1 MSSTNR
7 LEFGDTGT
15 YINQSGDGVLNIT
28 SDTEVEINA
37 TTIDINGAV
46 AMDGAITGGTNIT
59 ISGEL
64 DAATL
69 DISGNADIDGTL
81 EADAITVDSVAL
93 NEYIADT
100 IGAMVGSNTESGI
113 AVDYQDGD
121 NTLDFTVATLNQDT
135 TGTADN
141 ITISANNSTN
151 ETVYPIFVDGATG
164 SQGAESDTGLT
175 YNPSSGNL
183 AIGGELA
190 AATLDIS
197 GSIDV
202 NGTANLDIVDIDGAV
217 NMASTLLVEG
227 DYLTIDNSAQCG
239 VKIETNDTAVIFSVD
254 KADNSITGGIN
265 WAHDTG
271 DTTFMTAGTNVR
283 FKLDSNSRI
292 SLSNNDGG
300 ASNTVFGYLAGA
312 ALTTNGDNNVIIG
325 DNAGNDVTTGDQ
337 NTIIGHQAGDALV
350 GGDDNTFI
358 GQSAGGATTA
368 GTSMTIV
375 GRNAGTG
382 VLTANAVGTVLVGF
396 GSGAAL
402 TDGAGNLAVGY
413 QAGQFLTTGSAN
425 TFVGHLSGTGI
436 TGTKLTGDYNTCL
449 GYYAG
454 NDLQG
459 AAASNI
465 LIGNDA
471 GALLKTGARNVVM
484 GGNAFDA
491 ADGAEAD
498 NIAIGYAALGSLN
511 NDSSLKNIAIG
522 NYALDATST
531 NNSNQNVAIGHQA
544 GTAVTSGTDNVLVG
558 YQAGETLTTGTS
570 NVLIGGTSA
579 ASAVGG
585 TNQIA
590 IGYGAAGQADN
601 SVTLGNASVT
611 AVYMSQDSGAT
622 VHAGAMGIGLAGAAH
637 DGTLHVHTATAGTI
651 TANANH
657 DELVLE
663 NSGNAGL
670 SILAG
675 TGNTC
680 IISFGDSGDNDIGYI
695 QYHNSSDDFR
705 IATNTG
711 EHFIINSSGNV
722 GIGTLTPDRN
732 LVIGGSSASARITP
746 ETDDTGYL
754 GESDH
759 RWEAVFAVNG
769 TIQTSDER
777 QKTEITD
784 TSLGLGFIKQL
795 RPVSYKWKIGGY
807 DVGDGVQIELEPEEV
822 DSEGNVIKTAVMG
835 LPKKEEIAGKR
846 NHYGLIA
853 QEVKEVLGDTD
864 FGGWLIDDLD
874 DSESTQSLR
883 YYQFISPLIK
893 AIQELSAKVEE
904 LEAKLK

>member
-1 MSSTNR
+1 
-7 LEFGDTGT
+7 
-15 YINQSGDGVLNIT
+15 
-28 SDTEVEINA
+28 
-37 TTIDINGAV
+37 
-46 AMDGAITGGTNIT
+46 
-59 ISGEL
+59 
-64 DAATL
+64 
-69 DISGNADIDGTL
+69 
-81 EADAITVDSVAL
+81 
-93 NEYIADT
+93 
-100 IGAMVGSNTESGI
+100 
-113 AVDYQDGD
+113 
-121 NTLDFTVATLNQDT
+121 
-135 TGTADN
+135 
-141 ITISANNSTN
+141 
-151 ETVYPIFVDGATG
+151 
-164 SQGAESDTGLT
+164 
-175 YNPSSGNL
+175 
-183 AIGGELA
+183 
-190 AATLDIS
+190 
-197 GSIDV
+197 
-202 NGTANLDIVDIDGAV
+202 
-217 NMASTLLVEG
+217 
-227 DYLTIDNSAQCG
+227 
-239 VKIETNDTAVIFSVD
+239 
-254 KADNSITGGIN
+254 
-265 WAHDTG
+265 
-271 DTTFMTAGTNVR
+271 
-283 FKLDSNSRI
+283 
-292 SLSNNDGG
+292 
-300 ASNTVFGYLAGA
+300 
-312 ALTTNGDNNVIIG
+312 
-325 DNAGNDVTTGDQ
+325 
-337 NTIIGHQAGDALV
+337 
-350 GGDDNTFI
+350 
-358 GQSAGGATTA
+358 
-368 GTSMTIV
+368 
-375 GRNAGTG
+375 
-382 VLTANAVGTVLVGF
+382 
-396 GSGAAL
+396 
-402 TDGAGNLAVGY
+402 
-413 QAGQFLTTGSAN
+413 
-425 TFVGHLSGTGI
+425 
-436 TGTKLTGDYNTCL
+436 
-449 GYYAG
+449 
-454 NDLQG
+454 
-459 AAASNI
+459 
-465 LIGNDA
+465 
-471 GALLKTGARNVVM
+471 
-484 GGNAFDA
+484 
-491 ADGAEAD
+491 
-498 NIAIGYAALGSLN
+498 
-511 NDSSLKNIAIG
+511 
-522 NYALDATST
+522 
-531 NNSNQNVAIGHQA
+531 
-544 GTAVTSGTDNVLVG
+544 
-558 YQAGETLTTGTS
+558 
-570 NVLIGGTSA
+570 
-579 ASAVGG
+579 
-585 TNQIA
+585 
-590 IGYGAAGQADN
+590 
-601 SVTLGNASVT
+601 
-611 AVYMSQDSGAT
+611 VYMSQDSGAT